1 MKNFSFST
9 ILICFLLVIFTI
21 ALPIFIQKD
30 MGEIFSLII
39 NPIIWTGIS
48 IVAYFNNDN
57 NIEIEIGTGKGKFII
72 EKALQNSNINFIG
85 IEKYDSPLVSAV
97 KKLEE
102 LDINNLRLICYDAF
116 TIDNIFDKEISKIY
130 LNFSDPWP
138 KKRHTKRRLTS
149 SRFLEKYD
157 LIFKDTKMIEMKT
170 DNDDLFDYSCESFSE
185 YGYKIV
191 SKDTNH
197 ISDIT
202 TEYEDKFRSIGKNI
216 NYISVVK
223 D

>member
-1 MKNFSFST
+1 MRLKH
-9 ILICFLLVIFTI
+9 I
-21 ALPIFIQKD
+21 KD
-30 MGEIFSLII
+30 ADKII
-39 NPIIWTGIS
+39 NRSTYIIENPEEYKGLWNKL
-48 IVAYFNNDN
+48 FNNDN

-72 EKALQNSNINFIG
+72 EKALQNPNINFIG

-102 LDINNLRLICYDAF
+102 LDINNLRLICYDAL
-116 TIDNIFDKEISKIY
+116 TIDNVFDREISKIY

-149 SRFLEKYD
+149 NRFLEKYD
-157 LIFKDTKMIEMKT
+157 LIFKDTKRIEIKT
-170 DNDDLFDYSCESFSE
+170 DNDDLFNYSCESLTK
-185 YGYKIV
+185 YGYKIIE
-191 SKDTNH
+191 KDTNH

-202 TEYEDKFRSIGKNI
+202 TEYEDKFMNIGKNI

-223 D
+223 E